1 MKDGIT
7 VKGILALTIAGAAV
21 AMDIVCMRIS
31 NGWILFSLMTGF
43 FYSLCGNGGGLYG
56 FLTGLLIPAAVLG
69 WLFLFRM
76 LGPGDIKLFCVLGGV
91 MGPESIWH
99 CMGIAFLVGA
109 LLSLAVLVSCGNL
122 ADRFRY
128 LADYLED
135 FMRTGIRKPYYKKGF
150 ALENIHFTV
159 PIFMSVM
166 LYAGGL
172 Y

>member
-99 CMGIAFLVGA
+99 CMGIAFFVGA

-122 ADRFRY
+122 AERFRY